1 MRGEAMRNPTNSNKA
16 VIYLRVSTDEQHT
29 ENQTPDLMRYAEHNG
44 LEVVETY
51 VDHAVSGR
59 KRNRPAL
66 DRLREDLK
74 ADKFSTVLFYKVD
87 RVGRDAMNV
96 LNLRN
101 EFDQHNVR
109 MVVTTQGIDSSN
121 PTGKLM
127 LTILAGIAEA
137 ELDTLV
143 ERTKA
148 GLARTKANG
157 TVLGGSKP
165 KPFNAHQAQQ
175 LLSEGRSHQ
184 EISRLMN
191 VPRATLYRKLA
202 AA

>member
-1 MRGEAMRNPTNSNKA
+1 MTNTPNA
-16 VIYLRVSTDEQHT
+16 RRAAIYLRVSTKAQHC
-29 ENQTPDLMRYAEHNG
+29 ENQLPSLLEYAERNG
-44 LEVVETY
+44 FEIVDTY
-51 VDHAVSGR
+51 IDHAISGR

-66 DRLREDLK
+66 DHLRADLLT
-74 ADKFSTVLFYKVD
+74 DKFSTVLFYKVD

-109 MVVTTQGIDSSN
+109 MIVTTQGIDSSN

-137 ELDTLV
+137 ELDTLI

-157 TVLGGSKP
+157 TILGGSEA
-165 KPFNAHQAQQ
+165 KPFDHARAKQ
-175 LLSEGRSHQ
+175 LLAEGVHKNQ
-184 EISRLMN
+184 IAQRLN
-191 VPRATLYRKLA
+191 VSRATLYRKLEA
-202 AA
+202 AT